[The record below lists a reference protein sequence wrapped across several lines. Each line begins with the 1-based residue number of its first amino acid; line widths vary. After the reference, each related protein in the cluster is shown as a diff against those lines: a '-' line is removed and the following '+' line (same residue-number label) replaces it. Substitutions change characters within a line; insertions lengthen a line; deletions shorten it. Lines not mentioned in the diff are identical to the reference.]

1 MKSQKGISVIVSYVL
16 LITLSV
22 AMAGLVY
29 TVIRYKASLPEE
41 IKCPE
46 GTSIFIYN
54 YSCTAQP
61 LQLNLTIKNNGF
73 FNVSGVN
80 VRIFNATSVCT
91 NSIFPFSLP
100 LAPSDITILT
110 IDLSNQCTS
119 PSRISILPFRYVG
132 NKRIYCSDAVIET
145 NITC

>member
-1 MKSQKGISVIVSYVL
+1 MKSRKGISVIVSYVL

-46 GTSIFIYN
+46 GTSILIYN
-54 YSCTAQP
+54 YSCSAQ
-61 LQLNLTIKNNGF
+61 QLNLTIKNNGF

-91 NSIFPFSLP
+91 NSISQFSLP
-100 LAPSDITILT
+100 LAPSAINILT
-110 IDLSNQCTS
+110 ISYQCTS
-119 PSRISILPFRYVG
+119 PSRISILPFRDVR
-132 NKRIYCSDAVIET
+132 NKRVYCSDAVIET

>member
-80 VRIFNATSVCT
+80 VRIFNATSICNANFT
-91 NSIFPFSLP
+91 FSPP
-100 LAPSDITILT
+100 LAPSAINILT
-110 IDLSNQCTS
+110 IPHQCTS
-119 PSRISILPFRYVG
+119 PSRISILPFRDVR

>member
-1 MKSQKGISVIVSYVL
+1 MKSRKGISVIVSYVL

-46 GTSIFIYN
+46 GTSILIYN
-54 YSCTAQP
+54 YSCFAQ
-61 LQLNLTIKNNGF
+61 QLNLTIKNNGF

-91 NSIFPFSLP
+91 NSSLFSPPLP
-100 LAPSDITILT
+100 PSAINILT
-110 IDLSNQCTS
+110 IDHQCTS
-119 PSRISILPFRYVG
+119 PSRISILPFRDVR
-132 NKRIYCSDAVIET
+132 NKRVYCSDAVIET